1 MVVVRCEGRDVV
13 EIITNVLLTGL
24 TVCQT
29 ELQVADGLNI
39 LQESLFFHA
48 PSESCCREVA
58 PLMTLGEA
66 RRTVGTHGEREE
78 VAVQQ
83 RVVQTADPRAQAVL

>member
-1 MVVVRCEGRDVV
+1 
-13 EIITNVLLTGL
+13 
-24 TVCQT
+24 
-29 ELQVADGLNI
+29 
-39 LQESLFFHA
+39 
-48 PSESCCREVA
+48 
-58 PLMTLGEA
+58 MTLGEA